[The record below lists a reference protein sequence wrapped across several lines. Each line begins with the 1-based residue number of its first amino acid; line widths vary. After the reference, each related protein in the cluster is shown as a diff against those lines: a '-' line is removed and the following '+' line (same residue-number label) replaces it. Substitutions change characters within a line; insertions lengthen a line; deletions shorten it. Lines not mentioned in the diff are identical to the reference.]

1 MYHQN
6 KEGNPKNLHSYVKYL
21 CVMCSDSICSDHI
34 QHPSTF
40 HYNVTKP
47 LLQQS
52 IFYRSGLQD
61 QSEDLFLENDKN
73 LMLSRVQSD
82 PRHFLP
88 VRYRLTEPF
97 TLSGPHTNFNSDCGT
112 LLAGLD
118 NNGIGHRWQFL

>member
-1 MYHQN
+1 
-6 KEGNPKNLHSYVKYL
+6 
-21 CVMCSDSICSDHI
+21 MCSDSICSDHI

-40 HYNVTKP
+40 HHNLTKP

-82 PRHFLP
+82 PRHFLCRETRSHQDP
-88 VRYRLTEPF
+88 VRYRVTEPF
-97 TLSGPHTNFNSDCGT
+97 TLSGPNT
-112 LLAGLD
+112 
-118 NNGIGHRWQFL
+118 